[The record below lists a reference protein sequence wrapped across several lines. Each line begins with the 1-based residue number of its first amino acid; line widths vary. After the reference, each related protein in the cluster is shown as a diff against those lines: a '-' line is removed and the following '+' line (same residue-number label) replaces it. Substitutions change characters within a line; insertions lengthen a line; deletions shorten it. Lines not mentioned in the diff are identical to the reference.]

1 MNSVYLSPHSLQAA
15 QHQRELDRIAARE
28 TARERFSTEAFETL
42 QAIAE
47 PLDDAMPGHL
57 FQCRLEKILL
67 EASDAIADQKIRQL
81 EMQH

>member
-28 TARERFSTEAFETL
+28 TARERFSIEAFDALSEIAKPL
-42 QAIAE
+42 EDAIPSALE
-47 PLDDAMPGHL
+47 W
-57 FQCRLEKILL
+57 RLEKLLL
-67 EASDAIADQKIRQL
+67 EAADAIADQRIKQL